1 MSNKFIKKQ
10 LDFIVTNIEIT
21 DIYEIDKIRYGLE
34 VFYGEFSKLIIMIL
48 ISFIL
53 DKFLAF
59 VLMITLLMLIRP
71 YIGGSHAKS
80 YISCMIQSNLS
91 FILIYYLAYLIP
103 SLHIILQFIFILL
116 CIMVIR
122 KFKPINPLRKT
133 VNTQFKNLKFK
144 NFVTV
149 ILLIWFIISNVFLQ
163 KYYINCGLLI
173 IFYIIIDF
181 LWEVCKNE
189 KKAYG

>member
-116 CIMVIR
+116 
-122 KFKPINPLRKT
+122 
-133 VNTQFKNLKFK
+133 
-144 NFVTV
+144 
-149 ILLIWFIISNVFLQ
+149 IWFIISNVFLP

>member
-10 LDFIVTNIEIT
+10 LDFIVSNVEMT
-21 DIYEIDKIRYGLE
+21 DIYEIDKVRYGLE
-34 VFYGEFSKLIIMIL
+34 VFYGEFSKLIVMIL
-48 ISFIL
+48 ISLIL

-59 VLMITLLMLIRP
+59 LLMITLLTLIRP
-71 YIGGSHAKS
+71 HIGGSHAKS
-80 YISCMIQSNLS
+80 YMSCMVQSNLS
-91 FILIYYLAYLIP
+91 FILIYYLSYLIP
-103 SLHIILQFIFILL
+103 SVHIGLQFTFILL

-133 VNTQFKNLKFK
+133 VNTQYNRIKFK
-144 NFVTV
+144 DIVTV
-149 ILLIWFIISNVFLQ
+149 TLLIWFITSNIFLP

-181 LWEVCKNE
+181 TWEVYKNE
-189 KKAYG
+189 KKISC